1 MRPREIFHFSLRAQR
16 KAAWKQQQQQHTPVW
31 KNSRRVRRRGEGG
44 ARRGRR
50 GKKEENSSRPRERGF
65 FVSDDKYISKHT
77 RNGLERRRV
86 AATTTGDWPICET
99 RATRVATHLFAV
111 PELDYYNTFTNY
123 ALPCRGRTGPSYV
136 FSFAARTTKM
146 SPRKRS
152 NGRCAVA
159 ENGQLCP
166 FVFDERNSK
175 NSKNGNVIRVQ
186 VLAIISDENL
196 FSRRPRNEQIR
207 NELICRPRWK
217 SFLSSSSSSSFQER
231 SNLSV
236 AVEWNILFSFWKSFF
251 LATREESR
259 LNLRRKY
266 RIERWFDV

>member
-86 AATTTGDWPICET
+86 AATTGDWPICET

-217 SFLSSSSSSSFQER
+217 SFLSSSSSSFQER

-259 LNLRRKY
+259 LNLRREY